1 MLTCSTIDSDGNI
14 GLSVYIATNADVFSE
29 IFIACRGAV
38 SFRTYCQAP
47 AQYYDTMRFVV
58 DWFQTS

>member
-29 IFIACRGAV
+29 IFMARIGTVCIGV
-38 SFRTYCQAP
+38 
-47 AQYYDTMRFVV
+47 
-58 DWFQTS
+58 